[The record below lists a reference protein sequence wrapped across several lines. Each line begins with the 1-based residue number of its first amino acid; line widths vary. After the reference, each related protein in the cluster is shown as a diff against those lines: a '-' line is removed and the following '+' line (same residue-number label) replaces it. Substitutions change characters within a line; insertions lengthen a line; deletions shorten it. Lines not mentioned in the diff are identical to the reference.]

1 MDVGTIQC
9 NNPEVKKLELE
20 KENVPS
26 HCWLHCWEEA
36 IGTLE
41 TIWKE
46 NGFLKVRIG
55 KIIVILPLGLEET
68 LEPLLGH
75 RIAILRTDIPGKDYL
90 CRVIPEMEDCPKAAQ
105 SLCRD
110 EQIPIQ
116 SEVM

>member
-1 MDVGTIQC
+1 M
-9 NNPEVKKLELE
+9 ELE

-68 LEPLLGH
+68 LEPQLGS

-90 CRVIPEMEDCPKAAQ
+90 CRVIPEREKTAPMTAQ